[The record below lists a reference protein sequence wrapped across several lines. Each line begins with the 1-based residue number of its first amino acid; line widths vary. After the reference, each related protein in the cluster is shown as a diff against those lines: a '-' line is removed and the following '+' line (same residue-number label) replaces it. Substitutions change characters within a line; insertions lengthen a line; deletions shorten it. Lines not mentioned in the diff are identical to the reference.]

1 MLQPNAQVNSTSNHG
16 ACHVSKY
23 QSKNKMCGQVASSLA
38 IFLVIFLRCGGFC
51 LWKFSVLPQFAATL
65 HMISYATHFTSPPL
79 EYAWPACHH
88 LLTSNCIQNSHPKL
102 ASKTHIQNSCQKWRF
117 VAELLP
123 STCPNIHSAFSRFPV
138 HHSAVWAPVSAPSW
152 VLKHNRGFNGAL
164 WKKHAKKSGKKM
176 KLSQATLQVLH
187 LCILSSNWLASA
199 FCLGVCVCTY
209 HKLTNLSKYPQLF
222 RSKVLPQPFRASASC
237 WAAFMDSWWL
247 CINSASSMSPQDG
260 QLGSCIG
267 RECTIPNKK
276 TRKIT
281 WNIWHE

>member
-1 MLQPNAQVNSTSNHG
+1 MHKWIQPAIMGPVICQKNSIQTQNVNSSCLVPCCLSGYLSAVWRVLFVKVLCPATVRCDASYDFICNSLHISTSG
-16 ACHVSKY
+16 VCLTSL
-23 QSKNKMCGQVASSLA
+23 SSLA
-38 IFLVIFLRCGGFC
+38 DLQL
-51 LWKFSVLPQFAATL
+51 
-65 HMISYATHFTSPPL
+65 
-79 EYAWPACHH
+79 
-88 LLTSNCIQNSHPKL
+88 HPKI
-102 ASKTHIQNSCQKWRF
+102 ASKTHIQNSSQKWRF

-123 STCPNIHSAFSRFPV
+123 STCPNMHSAFSRFHV

-187 LCILSSNWLASA
+187 LCILSSNWLTSA
-199 FCLGVCVCTY
+199 FCLEGCVCTY

-222 RSKVLPQPFRASASC
+222 RSKVLPRPFRASASC